1 MSIVLVG
8 LNHRTAPVELRE
20 RLAFG
25 ASLIPEALSTLID
38 HEALEEGL
46 IFSTCNRVELL
57 ASAPSD
63 PERGLDQLARFLCD
77 YHMLASTDVGD
88 HIYRHTGENAIK
100 HVFRVASSLDSL
112 VVGEPQ
118 ILGQV
123 KQAYQDAVSA
133 GTIGR
138 ILSQLMDRAINVA
151 RRVRTETAISEN
163 PVSVASVAVELALK
177 IFGDLSGKTV
187 MLVGAGE
194 MAELAARS
202 LVDAGASHLVV
213 TNRTAEHAEAL
224 AREFGAGTVN
234 FEALYDVLP
243 SADVVICST
252 GAPGYVLR
260 APETSRAMK
269 TRKKG
274 PIVFIDISV
283 PRNVDPALASVQ
295 NSFVFDI
302 DDLKSVVEA
311 NLKERRRQA
320 EAAEIIIEVEVK
332 HFIGHLRSLDI
343 GPSIVELKEVLSEM
357 AVMELKRNRKRL
369 GMMTAEQEA
378 AIREIL
384 IPALVNKL
392 SHPMIVH
399 MRSAARNGERA
410 QILEELRKMVRVD
423 GGTKNTDA

>member
-20 RLAFG
+20 KLAFG
-25 ASLIPEALSTLID
+25 ELLIPEALSRLVD

-46 IFSTCNRVELL
+46 IVSTCNRVELL
-57 ASAPSD
+57 ASAPAD
-63 PERGLDQLARFLCD
+63 PERGIDLLARFLCD
-77 YHMLASTDVGD
+77 YHKLSSADVSN
-88 HIYRHTGENAIK
+88 HIYRHAGEPAIK

-123 KQAYQDAVSA
+123 KEAYQHAVNA

-151 RRVRTETAISEN
+151 RRVRNETTIAEN
-163 PVSVASVAVELALK
+163 PVSVPSVAVELALK
-177 IFGDLSGKTV
+177 IFGELSGKTV

-194 MAELAARS
+194 MAEIAARS
-202 LVDAGASHLVV
+202 LVAGGASHLVV
-213 TNRTAEHAEAL
+213 TNRTTERAEAL
-224 AREFGAGTVN
+224 AREFGGGAVS

-252 GAPGYVLR
+252 GAPDYVLR
-260 APETSRAMK
+260 APETARAMK

-283 PRNVDPALASVQ
+283 PRNVDPALANAQ
-295 NSFVFDI
+295 NTFVFDI
-302 DDLKSVVEA
+302 DDLQSVVES
-311 NLKERRRQA
+311 NLKERQRQA
-320 EAAEIIIEVEVK
+320 EAAEVIIDTEVK
-332 HFIGHLRSLDI
+332 HFIGHLNSLDI
-343 GPSIVELKEVLSEM
+343 GPSIVELKQVLSEL
-357 AVMELKRNRKRL
+357 AVVELRRNRKRL
-369 GMMTAEQEA
+369 GTLTPEQEA
-378 AIREIL
+378 AIREVL

-392 SHPMIVH
+392 SHPMIMH
-399 MRSAARNGERA
+399 MRSAAQNGERA
-410 QILEELRKMVRVD
+410 QILEELRKMVRLD
-423 GGTKNTDA
+423 RG

>member
-25 ASLIPEALSTLID
+25 EALIPEALSTLVD
-38 HEALEEGL
+38 HEAVEEGL
-46 IFSTCNRVELL
+46 IVSTCNRVELL
-57 ASAPSD
+57 ASAPAG
-63 PERGLDQLARFLCD
+63 PERGIDQLAKFLCD
-77 YHMLASTDVGD
+77 YHSLTSSDLND
-88 HIYRHTGENAIK
+88 HIYRHTGEDAVK

-123 KQAYQDAVSA
+123 RQAYQHAVSA

-138 ILSQLMDRAINVA
+138 VLSQLMDRAINVA

-163 PVSVASVAVELALK
+163 PVSVPSVAVELALK

-187 MLVGAGE
+187 VLVGAGE

-224 AREFGAGTVN
+224 AREFGGGAVN

-252 GAPGYVLR
+252 GAPDYVLR
-260 APETSRAMK
+260 GPETARAMK

-283 PRNVDPALASVQ
+283 PRNIDPALANVE

-302 DDLKSVVEA
+302 DDLKSVMES
-311 NLKERRRQA
+311 NLKERQRHA
-320 EAAEIIIEVEVK
+320 EAAEMIIDVEVK
-332 HFIGHLRSLDI
+332 HFIGHLKSMDI
-343 GPSIVELKEVLSEM
+343 GPSIVELKQVLSEL
-357 AVMELKRNRKRL
+357 ALVEVKRNRKRL
-369 GMMTAEQEA
+369 GVLSVEQEA
-378 AIREIL
+378 AIRDIL

-399 MRSAARNGERA
+399 MRLAARNGERV
-410 QILEELRKMVRVD
+410 QILDELRKMVRVE
-423 GGTKNTDA
+423 GGDKKTDA

>member
-25 ASLIPEALSTLID
+25 ELLIPEALSMLVD
-38 HEALEEGL
+38 HEAVEEGL
-46 IFSTCNRVELL
+46 IVSTCNRVELL
-57 ASAPSD
+57 ASTAAD
-63 PERGLDQLARFLCD
+63 PELGTDQLARFLCD
-77 YHMLASTDVGD
+77 YHKLDSGDVNG
-88 HIYRHTGENAIK
+88 HIYRHAGEPAIK

-123 KQAYQDAVSA
+123 KEAYQHAVNA

-151 RRVRTETAISEN
+151 RRVRSETTIAEN
-163 PVSVASVAVELALK
+163 PVSVPSVAVELAHK
-177 IFGDLSGKTV
+177 IFGELSGKTV
-187 MLVGAGE
+187 MLIGAGE
-194 MAELAARS
+194 MAEIAARS
-202 LVDAGASHLVV
+202 LVAAGASHLVV
-213 TNRTAEHAEAL
+213 TNRTTERAEAL
-224 AREFGAGTVN
+224 AREFGAGAVS

-252 GAPGYVLR
+252 GAPDYVLR
-260 APETSRAMK
+260 APETARAMK

-283 PRNVDPALASVQ
+283 PRNVDPALANAQ

-302 DDLKSVVEA
+302 DDLQSVAEA
-311 NLKERRRQA
+311 NLKERQRQA
-320 EAAEIIIEVEVK
+320 EAAEVIIDTEVK
-332 HFIGHLRSLDI
+332 HFIAHLKSLDI
-343 GPSIVELKEVLSEM
+343 GPSIVELKQVLAEL
-357 AVMELKRNRKRL
+357 AVIELRRNRKRL
-369 GMMTAEQEA
+369 GTLTPEQEA
-378 AIREIL
+378 AIREVL

-392 SHPMIVH
+392 SHPMIMH
-399 MRSAARNGERA
+399 MRSAAQNGERA

-423 GGTKNTDA
+423 RG